1 MRGHSTGGLA
11 VQHSGMHAAGVL
23 TTHVDAG
30 LVCVSVAVAIIGSYA
45 ALDLARR
52 SSGASGV
59 RKRLLVIGS
68 GVTMGVGI
76 WSMHFIGML
85 ALRMNMPV
93 AYNGLLVALSL
104 IAAVGGS
111 SVALAV
117 VSRPDVSLRA
127 LLSATGFMGFA
138 VAAMHY
144 LGMASMQMAAI
155 IHWNIWLVAGSIAI
169 GLVASLIALALFA
182 RIGSRREG
190 FGFTRRL
197 GAAVLLGVGVAG
209 LHYTAM
215 AASTF
220 AAVDGQTM
228 THRGLS
234 TSALVSLLV
243 LGAGIMLAVLIGG
256 AAVDQRRAALAADL
270 TIVAN
275 IARALGRVGDT
286 RGRICQAI
294 QDLTTAD
301 YVLLTQP
308 DEHARPTV
316 TTVLPADAG
325 AALVDSAQGLYPHTP
340 SRSGPQAAVAALP
353 ADGEMTPGLHQ
364 LSTGDTVLCEPLTL
378 DSHSV
383 GTLLIGWEGKVP
395 RLSER
400 TRTLVS
406 MVAAEGAVA
415 IDRENLLI
423 RLDDLAR
430 RDELTGLFNRRVLTE
445 QLDRELAAAHRHGRP
460 LSLIMVDLDHF
471 KRYNDTHGHQAGDQ
485 LLASVASAWT
495 DQLRSTDII
504 ARYGG
509 EEFIIILPDCAL
521 DEAILTAD
529 HIREAVPAGATCSAG
544 VATLERGD
552 SAAQLIGRADHALYH
567 AKASGRNCT
576 SSALMTAHVA
586 EASPRPA

>member
-1 MRGHSTGGLA
+1 MA
-11 VQHSGMHAAGVL
+11 VMPGGMHAARML

-30 LVCVSVAVAIIGSYA
+30 LVCVSVAVAIVGSYA
-45 ALDLARR
+45 ALDLTRR
-52 SSGASGV
+52 SSQATGL
-59 RKRLLVIGS
+59 RKRLSVMGS

-85 ALRMNMPV
+85 ALRMRMPV

-104 IAAVGGS
+104 MAAIGGS

-117 VSRPDVSLRA
+117 VRRPQVSLRA
-127 LLSATGFMGFA
+127 LLSAAGFMGFA

-144 LGMASMQMAAI
+144 LGMASMQMNAV
-155 IHWNIWLVAGSIAI
+155 IHWNIWLVAASIAI

-182 RIGSRREG
+182 RIGSRRDG

-220 AAVDGQTM
+220 TAASNQVM
-228 THRGLS
+228 THRGIS
-234 TSALVSLLV
+234 TNLLVSLLA

-270 TIVAN
+270 TIVTN
-275 IARALGRVGDT
+275 IARELGRVGDA
-286 RGRICQAI
+286 RGRICQAV
-294 QDLTTAD
+294 QDLTMAD
-301 YVLLTQP
+301 YVLLAQP
-308 DEHARPTV
+308 DEHARPTI
-316 TTVLPADAG
+316 TAFRPSGPGADPI
-325 AALVDSAQGLYPHTP
+325 DAQGLDPHP
-340 SRSGPQAAVAALP
+340 SSRSGRQDAIAALL
-353 ADGEMTPGLHQ
+353 ADGDLTPGLHQ
-364 LSTGDTVLCEPLTL
+364 LSTGDTVFHEPLTL
-378 DSHSV
+378 DSHRMGV
-383 GTLLIGWEGKVP
+383 LLIGWENRAP
-395 RLSER
+395 RLSDR

-423 RLDDLAR
+423 KLDELAR
-430 RDELTGLFNRRVLTE
+430 RDELTGLFNRRVFTE
-445 QLDRELAAAHRHGRP
+445 QLDRELAAADRHSRP
-460 LSLIMVDLDHF
+460 LALIMVDLDNF

-485 LLASVASAWT
+485 LLAGVAAAWT
-495 DQLRSTDII
+495 KQLRSTDII

-509 EEFIIILPDCAL
+509 EEFIIILPDCTL
-521 DEAILTAD
+521 DKATHTAD
-529 HIREAVPAGATCSAG
+529 RIREVVPGDATCSAG
-544 VATLERGD
+544 VATLEPGD
-552 SAAQLIGRADHALYH
+552 SAAQLIGRADRALYH

-576 SSALMTAHVA
+576 SAALMTVT
-586 EASPRPA
+586 